1 MSAQFFRLPPE
12 IILQILEALPLTP
25 LLRFAQVSQHARNLA
40 HSNIKSLSLA
50 IYPSHRNSWHNK
62 LFASRHKPKHA
73 LQAAIQIPRA
83 WDFEYST
90 LVIFHDKIIASIL
103 SRHACALQK
112 LDLTLWRLSIPIAK
126 AIAQLPALRE
136 LNIRIESLQA
146 VPRAYMS
153 LQRKEEVEAWSLLAS
168 NTSWMNSVQTLTIKN
183 AEINATQLLE
193 LVSEAERLNGLRL
206 SRCDMLTSPL
216 WCSENLRRLH
226 HLSLTDCANVHIDEI
241 AVDAISK
248 MDKLQ
253 VRHFQTLSFGVPRMI
268 AGAASHTIS
277 GPS

>member
-1 MSAQFFRLPPE
+1 MSTQFFRLPPE

-25 LLRFAQVSQHARNLA
+25 LLRFAQASQYARNLA

-73 LQAAIQIPRA
+73 LHAAIQIPRA

-126 AIAQLPALRE
+126 AVAQLPALRE
-136 LNIRIESLQA
+136 LAIRIESLQA

-168 NTSWMNSVQTLTIKN
+168 NTSWMNSVQALTIKN
-183 AEINATQLLE
+183 AGINATQLLK
-193 LVSEAERLNGLRL
+193 LVYEAERLSDLRL

-216 WCSENLRRLH
+216 WSSENLRRLH
-226 HLSLTDCANVHIDEI
+226 HLSLTDCANVHINEI

-248 MDKLQ
+248 MDRLQ
-253 VRHFQTLSFGVPRMI
+253 VRHFQTLSFRVPRMI